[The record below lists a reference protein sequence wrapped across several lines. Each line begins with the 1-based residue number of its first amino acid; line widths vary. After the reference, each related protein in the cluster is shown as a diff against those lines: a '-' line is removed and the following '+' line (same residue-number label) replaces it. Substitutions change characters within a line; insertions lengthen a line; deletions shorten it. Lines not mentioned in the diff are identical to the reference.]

1 MKLKFLW
8 NVSNELED
16 TTRRYNIKH
25 KVLQTWEIFY
35 NNSLISWHKTRVKA
49 KKMCQEI
56 EDIGAEKFIN
66 LPPTQRYEIWK
77 KVDKE

>member
-1 MKLKFLW
+1 MKLNFKW
-8 NVSNELED
+8 ATKNGHED
-16 TTRRYNIKH
+16 STGRYVIKR
-25 KVLQTWEIFY
+25 KVMQTWEIFY
-35 NNSLISWHKTRVKA
+35 NAQIISWHKTENKA